1 MSWLVRS
8 SLSATYN
15 PVKPRCIALS
25 PRNVGM
31 TKTCTTTARHY
42 DHALFYRNSNVI
54 VVLSSHVLSFA
65 FVVIVGFSGFES
77 LLGIYLPNRKLN
89 PGHLLDR
96 RIY

>member
-1 MSWLVRS
+1 MYSTIPGLG
-8 SLSATYN
+8 LGLGLGT
-15 PVKPRCIALS
+15 
-25 PRNVGM
+25 VGM